1 MDQNFTEISPD
12 YRTPTSDEVQHMI
25 ELAFFQHEHANLS
38 RDRRIAALEA
48 ENADFRRKLGMYAML
63 ERGQIPQVSDLT
75 KIGCQIWYSPHLT
88 AVQRRVKSVWSLR
101 LTVSILHH
109 RVMEEINVRL
119 FPFKQFYKTA
129 SLQKNRT
136 DALMQICDA
145 LQEGKRTGETWCG
158 FVQAFTDGG
167 GRPYVREQVA
177 ILQDH
182 EFDTASTATQ
192 ARVYLM
198 LDSDLH
204 KFSPP
209 RPAAGKN
216 DKSALW
222 YCEWKPDKA

>member
-1 MDQNFTEISPD
+1 MDQNLTEASPD
-12 YRTPTSDEVQHMI
+12 YRTPISDEVQRMI
-25 ELAFFQHEHANLS
+25 ELAFFQREHANLS

-88 AVQRRVKSVWSLR
+88 AVQRRIKSVWSLR
-101 LTVSILHH
+101 FTVSILHH

-129 SLQKNRT
+129 SLPKNRT
-136 DALMQICDA
+136 DFNMAILEAVPEKEAMWA
-145 LQEGKRTGETWCG
+145 G

-167 GRPYVREQVA
+167 GRPYAKEQVA
-177 ILQDH
+177 YLQFH
-182 EFDTASTATQ
+182 EENTAVVATQ
-192 ARVYLM
+192 ARASL
-198 LDSDLH
+198 LIGEDLLQ
-204 KFSPP
+204 FGVP
-209 RPAAGKN
+209 RPAAGKS

-222 YCEWKPDKA
+222 YCEWKPDKV